1 MIEITAVS
9 FEDSKAHEHITA
21 VLWRS
26 ASTPAGHSA
35 REAIIAWLEAH
46 GANEAVVADGAD
58 YVQVAVVRP
67 ARGAPY
73 LRTQV
78 DGVWTDKLL
87 ALPTF

>member
-9 FEDSKAHEHITA
+9 FGDLKAHDQITA

-35 REAIIAWLEAH
+35 SQGIVAWLDSSS
-46 GANEAVVADGAD
+46 ANQAVVADGSV
-58 YVQVAVVRP
+58 YVEVAVVRP
-67 ARGAPY
+67 VNQSPY
-73 LRTQV
+73 LRARAN
-78 DGVWTDKLL
+78 GVWTDNLL

>member
-9 FEDSKAHEHITA
+9 FDDSRAHEHITA

-35 REAIIAWLEAH
+35 REAIVAWLDTH
-46 GANEAVVADGAD
+46 SANEAVVADGAD

-67 ARGAPY
+67 ESGAPY
-73 LRTQV
+73 LRTQA
-78 DGVWTDKLL
+78 DGVWTDDLL
-87 ALPTF
+87 ALPRF